1 MVTGI
6 GKSKTDEITSLHD
19 GNNGHLTNDVDIAN
33 RLNDHFLANQIADNI
48 LYDSIHPSI
57 IAINEMHPPELCIQF
72 IEDST
77 IRLCIRKLKIKKAP
91 GLDKL
96 PPCLFKIAE
105 EEMTVPLADLF
116 NHWIWSSSF
125 PKELK
130 RCVIV
135 PVYKKGDRLSPGNY
149 RPVSLIP
156 VVAKLF
162 EMAIEIQLKQHFDN
176 LLAKDMFGFIKN
188 KGCEHALLEVTE
200 MCRRDLDKKS
210 RPLLLALDLSRAFD
224 VVSHNLLIKKLEA
237 YRVDVS
243 SLRLIRA
250 YLSERTQCVRVN
262 GKLSAEAEVVSG
274 VPQGSIIGPLMFNI
288 FVNDLSHCVPYRLV
302 RYADDTT
309 LYISGVEPTAL
320 QLKAEEA
327 LLCVTKWFLDNN
339 LIINTNKTQLLLM
352 GRKND
357 PLWNNFKIQVD
368 NVSLLPMESIRILGV
383 TLDATLDYDSH
394 ISNVVKKAGYAL
406 RLARCAV
413 NFTSPEEKWLL
424 LNSYIMPH
432 LQYCGSLLVG
442 LSTKQLGRLQRFLK
456 IAHRSLKLSAYPQ
469 QSLSRIYMNRA
480 LHMLHQAIHANIPQ
494 ELASV
499 VKVSNSKYGLR
510 DKTRIILPNIKTKIM
525 SQSMLVMAAK
535 AWNALPNSLE
545 CHKLS
550 HNSGHFRNALSAVG
564 SH

>member
-1 MVTGI
+1 
-6 GKSKTDEITSLHD
+6 
-19 GNNGHLTNDVDIAN
+19 
-33 RLNDHFLANQIADNI
+33 
-48 LYDSIHPSI
+48 
-57 IAINEMHPPELCIQF
+57 
-72 IEDST
+72 
-77 IRLCIRKLKIKKAP
+77 
-91 GLDKL
+91 
-96 PPCLFKIAE
+96 
-105 EEMTVPLADLF
+105 
-116 NHWIWSSSF
+116 
-125 PKELK
+125 
-130 RCVIV
+130 
-135 PVYKKGDRLSPGNY
+135 
-149 RPVSLIP
+149 
-156 VVAKLF
+156 
-162 EMAIEIQLKQHFDN
+162 
-176 LLAKDMFGFIKN
+176 
-188 KGCEHALLEVTE
+188 
-200 MCRRDLDKKS
+200 
-210 RPLLLALDLSRAFD
+210 
-224 VVSHNLLIKKLEA
+224 
-237 YRVDVS
+237 
-243 SLRLIRA
+243 
-250 YLSERTQCVRVN
+250 
-262 GKLSAEAEVVSG
+262 
-274 VPQGSIIGPLMFNI
+274 MFNI

-327 LLCVTKWFLDNN
+327 LLCVTKWFLDNY